1 MKGNWIS
8 ADICNLE
15 ISLTEKWLLSMVKN
29 LSKNGG
35 CTATNKYFCD
45 VLGISRRHTQ
55 RLLEKLEEQNL
66 IVTEVLNHNKRIIK
80 TCSIKKPLE
89 KPLKMSRG
97 GDIDVMGG
105 VTSMSPL
112 IYNKED
118 NKYIYNIIRERGID
132 FLNFSFPLLEK
143 INWDDYLLFKEGI
156 EKKMLQDVNFSNVC
170 LDKGNI
176 LSFIEKSMTFLYL
189 NNPHQR
195 VDKDHI
201 KEVSPI
207 IYRFERNWNIA
218 NLIAFV
224 STIEFFFDNP
234 IEVKH
239 KWYTHRIPHLNE
251 IKRKYCKL
259 KPRVNDI
266 YENQTKIK
274 AKGKFVIPTRYKE
287 LFEIIHP
294 LPPYLNNLTN
304 EMNFH
309 MFKEFLISTKPYLFE
324 LLDMLKNNS
333 EIETSFIYEFY
344 SNLTPDDFLMP
355 EKDNHDTEMFF
366 LSLLGGR
373 VCEDFFSTESELL
386 MFTYDD
392 NENKFVTIK

>member
-15 ISLTEKWLLSMVKN
+15 ISSNEKFLLAMVKN

-35 CTATNKYFCD
+35 CTATNKYFSD
-45 VLGISRRHTQ
+45 VLGISTRHAR
-55 RLLEKLEEQNL
+55 RLLEGLKSKSL
-66 IVTEVLNHNKRIIK
+66 IEIEIYNYNKRSIK
-80 TCSIKKPLE
+80 MCSIKKPLE
-89 KPLKMSRG
+89 KPLKMSGGEDQLVRG
-97 GDIDVMGG
+97 GRINW
-105 VTSMSPL
+105 SSL

-143 INWDDYLLFKEGI
+143 LNWDDYLLFKEGI
-156 EKKMLQDVNFSNVC
+156 EKKMLQEVNFSNVC

-239 KWYTHRIPHLNE
+239 RVYTHRIPHLNE

-266 YENQTKIK
+266 YENQKQIK

-294 LPPYLNNLTN
+294 LPPYLNKLTN
-304 EMNFH
+304 EMNFY
-309 MFKEFLISTKPYLFE
+309 MFKDFLISTKPYLFE
-324 LLDMLKNNS
+324 LLDILKNNS
-333 EIETSFIYEFY
+333 EIQTSFIYEFY
-344 SNLTPDDFLMP
+344 SNLTP
-355 EKDNHDTEMFF
+355 
-366 LSLLGGR
+366 R
-373 VCEDFFSTESELL
+373 
-386 MFTYDD
+386 
-392 NENKFVTIK
+392 